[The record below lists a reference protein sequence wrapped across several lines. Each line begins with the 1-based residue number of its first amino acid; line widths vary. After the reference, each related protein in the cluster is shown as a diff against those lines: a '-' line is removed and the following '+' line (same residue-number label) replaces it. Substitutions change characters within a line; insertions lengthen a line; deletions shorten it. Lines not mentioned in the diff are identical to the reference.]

1 MDVLRIRGGR
11 RLQGEAEVSGAKN
24 AALPIFAATLLTSE
38 PCIIRN
44 VPDLS
49 DIRFMADLLER
60 LGAEIERVDPHTW
73 RVTAGSISH
82 RAPYELVRKMRAS
95 VCLMGPL
102 LGRLKRSS
110 VSLPGGCVI
119 GPRPIDIHLKGFAK
133 LGCVIDISKGYVDID
148 GSRMAG
154 ADVFLGGRHGS
165 TVLGTANLLMAAV
178 LTPGQTRIESAAC
191 EPEIVDL
198 CHMLEAMGARIG
210 GIGSH
215 ALVVEGV
222 DALKGCDYSIIPDRI
237 EAGTLLMAVAITE
250 GDVTVNRMRPDHL
263 TALLDKLEESG
274 LPLTVSPDRVR
285 VRSNGHLKPVD
296 VITHPHPGFPTDLQA
311 QMTALMSVTPGL
323 SIITEKIYPSRFMH
337 VPELQRMGAD
347 ISVDGANA
355 IIKGGNRLSGAPVMA
370 SDLRAS
376 AALVLAGLAANND
389 TWVQRIYHLDRGYEK
404 IEVKLQALGAEIER
418 VHEDAIPESLLD
430 PA

>member
-1 MDVLRIRGGR
+1 M
-11 RLQGEAEVSGAKN
+11 EVSGAKN
-24 AALPIFAATLLTSE
+24 AALPIFAATLLTPE
-38 PCIIRN
+38 PCTIRN

-60 LGAEIERVDPHTW
+60 LGAKIERVDPHTW

-82 RAPYELVRKMRAS
+82 RAPYDLVRKMRAS

-119 GPRPIDIHLKGFAK
+119 GPRPIDIHLKGFTK

-154 ADVFLGGRHGS
+154 TDVFLGGRHGS

-222 DALKGCDYSIIPDRI
+222 DALKGCDYSVIPDRI
-237 EAGTLLMAVAITE
+237 EAGTLLLAAAITE
-250 GDVTVNRMRPDHL
+250 GDVTVTRMRPDHL
-263 TALLDKLEESG
+263 TALVDKLEESG
-274 LPLTVSPDRVR
+274 LPLTVEPDRVR
-285 VRSNGHLKPVD
+285 VRSNGRLKPVD

-347 ISVDGANA
+347 ISIDGGNA

-418 VHEDAIPESLLD
+418 VNEDAIPESLLD

>member
-24 AALPIFAATLLTSE
+24 AALPIFAATLLTPE

-73 RVTAGSISH
+73 RVAAGSVSH

-178 LTPGQTRIESAAC
+178 LTPGRTRIESAAC

-222 DALKGCDYSIIPDRI
+222 DALKGCDYGIIPDRI
-237 EAGTLLMAVAITE
+237 EAGTLL
-250 GDVTVNRMRPDHL
+250 
-263 TALLDKLEESG
+263 
-274 LPLTVSPDRVR
+274 
-285 VRSNGHLKPVD
+285 
-296 VITHPHPGFPTDLQA
+296 
-311 QMTALMSVTPGL
+311 
-323 SIITEKIYPSRFMH
+323 
-337 VPELQRMGAD
+337 
-347 ISVDGANA
+347 
-355 IIKGGNRLSGAPVMA
+355 
-370 SDLRAS
+370 
-376 AALVLAGLAANND
+376 LAAAV
-389 TWVQRIYHLDRGYEK
+389 TGWVPS
-404 IEVKLQALGAEIER
+404 V
-418 VHEDAIPESLLD
+418 
-430 PA
+430 